1 MKIVIAMDSFKG
13 SLTSLEAGEAAAKG
27 VTDSLPDSEIILMPL
42 ADGGEGTVS
51 AIVNALGGEM
61 VPAVVRGP
69 LGTLIESSYG
79 MVCAADDTGT
89 SRVTALIEAA
99 DAAGLTKVPSS
110 LRNPRKTTTAGLG
123 DLIRHAVT
131 RGIKDFV
138 IGIGGSATN
147 DCGLGMMESLGARF
161 FDEAGEL
168 VGGTGDDVKQVTRAD
183 LTELLKL
190 TAGCRFRVACD
201 VTNPLCGENGC
212 SLVFGPQ
219 KGGTPDMLSEMDEAI
234 GRFSRL
240 IETEMGTEKAAEAP
254 GAGAA
259 GGLGF
264 AFRTALGAE
273 LVSGTDLVLQTI
285 GASKNLS
292 DADLFITG
300 EGRLDSQTARG
311 KAPAGAA
318 RFLKRLN
325 PKCVAVELCGSIGE
339 RPETIHAL
347 GIDAFFPIIGGP
359 ATEAAAMDPDA
370 AKDTLR
376 RTAAE
381 AVRFFTAARAARG

>member
-1 MKIVIAMDSFKG
+1 
-13 SLTSLEAGEAAAKG
+13 
-27 VTDSLPDSEIILMPL
+27 
-42 ADGGEGTVS
+42 
-51 AIVNALGGEM
+51 
-61 VPAVVRGP
+61 
-69 LGTLIESSYG
+69 
-79 MVCAADDTGT
+79 
-89 SRVTALIEAA
+89 
-99 DAAGLTKVPSS
+99 
-110 LRNPRKTTTAGLG
+110 
-123 DLIRHAVT
+123 
-131 RGIKDFV
+131 
-138 IGIGGSATN
+138 
-147 DCGLGMMESLGARF
+147 
-161 FDEAGEL
+161 
-168 VGGTGDDVKQVTRAD
+168 
-183 LTELLKL
+183 
-190 TAGCRFRVACD
+190 
-201 VTNPLCGENGC
+201 
-212 SLVFGPQ
+212 
-219 KGGTPDMLSEMDEAI
+219 MLSEMDEAI

-300 EGRLDSQTARG
+300 EGRRDSQTARG

-370 AKDTLR
+370 AKDNLR

>member
-1 MKIVIAMDSFKG
+1 MRR
-13 SLTSLEAGEAAAKG
+13 
-27 VTDSLPDSEIILMPL
+27 
-42 ADGGEGTVS
+42 
-51 AIVNALGGEM
+51 
-61 VPAVVRGP
+61 VPAR
-69 LGTLIESSYG
+69 
-79 MVCAADDTGT
+79 
-89 SRVTALIEAA
+89 
-99 DAAGLTKVPSS
+99 
-110 LRNPRKTTTAGLG
+110 
-123 DLIRHAVT
+123 
-131 RGIKDFV
+131 
-138 IGIGGSATN
+138 
-147 DCGLGMMESLGARF
+147 
-161 FDEAGEL
+161 
-168 VGGTGDDVKQVTRAD
+168 
-183 LTELLKL
+183 
-190 TAGCRFRVACD
+190 
-201 VTNPLCGENGC
+201 
-212 SLVFGPQ
+212 
-219 KGGTPDMLSEMDEAI
+219 
-234 GRFSRL
+234 
-240 IETEMGTEKAAEAP
+240 
-254 GAGAA
+254 A

-370 AKDTLR
+370 AKDNLR

-381 AVRFFTAARAARG
+381 AVRFFTAARAAPGLIEPDSDGSQTAICAITFRYRTASPRSGRCSGSFEAIRSSLPETPAGK

>member
-1 MKIVIAMDSFKG
+1 MKIVIAPDSFKE
-13 SLTSLEAGEAAAKG
+13 SLSAEKCCQAIKAGFSTIFPDAHYIC
-27 VTDSLPDSEIILMPL
+27 LPI

-285 GASKNLS
+285 GASKNLT

-347 GIDAFFPIIGGP
+347 GIDAFFPIIGIP
-359 ATEAAAMDPDA
+359 ATEASAMDPET
-370 AKDTLR
+370 AKDNLR

-381 AVRFFTAARAARG
+381 AVRFFAAARAAAF